1 LPKVVRKDSTAI
13 YLGQTWEPVREV
25 LKPSE
30 TPRFDPF
37 GLVSFRLYMESHL
50 SAIMKLKLSLDR
62 SSVSQ
67 WELEVGEEKDQL
79 LEYIKVLLSDFGISK
94 TYFLKQT

>member
-1 LPKVVRKDSTAI
+1 
-13 YLGQTWEPVREV
+13 
-25 LKPSE
+25 
-30 TPRFDPF
+30 
-37 GLVSFRLYMESHL
+37 
-50 SAIMKLKLSLDR
+50 MKLKLSLDR